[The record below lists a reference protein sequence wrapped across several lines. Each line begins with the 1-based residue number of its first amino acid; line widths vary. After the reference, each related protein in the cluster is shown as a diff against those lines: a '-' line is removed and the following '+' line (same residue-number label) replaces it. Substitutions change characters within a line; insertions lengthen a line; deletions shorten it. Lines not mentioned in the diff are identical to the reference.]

1 MDIQIISVS
10 SKGQIAIPAEFRK
23 ELSIKTGSQLAAY
36 SDGTNII
43 LKPIELPSAESL
55 QETLDQAKK
64 YAEEEGLT
72 PSDINR
78 IIKEYRQEKREGK
91 V

>member
-36 SDGTNII
+36 SDGINII

-91 V
+91 A